1 MKSVLT
7 WDVIHNGLWAA
18 EPVTEQLPGLCESLC
33 LILRKKSEETILMT
47 DKYLTALKYNDVV
60 VEGNDTIDKELSHQC
75 KYLNLNP

>member
-1 MKSVLT
+1 
-7 WDVIHNGLWAA
+7 
-18 EPVTEQLPGLCESLC
+18 
-33 LILRKKSEETILMT
+33 MT